1 MSDTTPAAHARHREH
16 GLGADWFADE
26 VVVDFPAMAP
36 VVERMREAFLAA
48 DRRLDRVSAAVR
60 LTGSEACGGRR
71 VPVDLAL
78 RCTCPRCGGRG
89 ETWSDLCVECGGSGH
104 GLFLHQMHVFVP
116 SGTRDG
122 DCLAFTLAPAF
133 ATATRVELRVTVA

>member
-1 MSDTTPAAHARHREH
+1 MPERTPAPPAHRREREPR
-16 GLGADWFADE
+16 ADWFADE

-36 VVERMREAFLAA
+36 LVERMRDAFLAA

-60 LTGSEACGGRR
+60 LTGAQVDGGRR

-78 RCTCPRCGGRG
+78 RCTCHRCGGRG
-89 ETWSDLCVECGGSGH
+89 EVWSDQCVECGGSGH
-104 GLFLHQMHVFVP
+104 GLLLHQLHVFVP

-133 ATATRVELRVTVA
+133 ASTTRIELRVTVA